1 MLIKTPLHFRPISA
15 AKILT
20 LSLLVWS
27 GIHLAVA
34 QMDHSSQSG
43 MRAHAKPLSACNG
56 SGLDC
61 ANAATPFLGR
71 DGKLLLAWTSSGVI
85 SVAQSDDLGKTFSPA
100 VKIAEHGKSLD
111 VGSDARPQIV
121 SDSKGNIFL
130 AYAFFKDGNWNA
142 QINTTR
148 SSDGGLSF
156 TTPTPLIK
164 NGSSERFPSMVIS
177 ENNSIFLTWIDKRL
191 VANAKK
197 SDNVRLGGSIAYSF
211 SNDAGKTF
219 QPEKIANEQSCECC
233 RIGSS
238 IDPKGGVAIVYRAIF
253 PGGIRDH
260 ATQLISESGFGK
272 TRRVSKDEWRTDACP
287 HHGPAIAVSS
297 SGKIHVAWFTQGT
310 ARSGVFYANSIN
322 QGETYSNPARIG
334 GEHENV
340 SRPYLLAQDK
350 SIWLV
355 WKGFDGAKTSVYLKQ
370 SPDDGVTWSQ
380 PTLIS
385 QTSAYSD
392 HPLLISNGGDVFLSW
407 LTRADG
413 YQVIKLNGK

>member
-1 MLIKTPLHFRPISA
+1 MKKIYMRPLIRQGV
-15 AKILT
+15 
-20 LSLLVWS
+20 LST
-27 GIHLAVA
+27 IFFAVLGLFGHAGA
-34 QMDHSSQSG
+34 QLDHSS
-43 MRAHAKPLSACNG
+43 HASALVKASSICHG
-56 SGLDC
+56 DGLQC
-61 ANAATPFLGR
+61 ANAATPFFTA
-71 DGKLLLAWTSSGVI
+71 DGKLLLTWSANGVV
-85 SVAQSDDLGKTFSPA
+85 SVAQSTDLAKSFSAP

-111 VGSDARPQIV
+111 AGSDARPQIV
-121 SDSKGNIFL
+121 SDSKGNVFL

-142 QINTTR
+142 QINTAR

-156 TTPTPLIK
+156 TTPAPLIK
-164 NGSSERFPSMVIS
+164 NGSSERFPSMVIG
-177 ENNSIFLTWIDKRL
+177 ENNAIFLTWIDKRL
-191 VANAKK
+191 VADAKRSGNA
-197 SDNVRLGGSIAYSF
+197 RLGGSIAYSF
-211 SNDAGKTF
+211 SNDSGKSF

-260 ATQLISESGFGK
+260 ATQFISESGSGK
-272 TRRVSKDEWRTDACP
+272 IQRVSKDEWKTDACP

-297 SGKIHVAWFTQGT
+297 AGKMHVAWFTQGA

-322 QGETYSNPARIG
+322 QGETYSSPVRIG

-340 SRPYLLAQDK
+340 SRPYLLAQGK

-380 PTLIS
+380 PTLIA

-392 HPLLISNGGDVFLSW
+392 HPLLISYGGDVFLSW